1 LFSHSSRAKAHVQP
15 PLLWGFVMLGRAC
28 FLSTLAIMALP
39 LAPAQ
44 TFADEP
50 FRLFVCG
57 IGTVEDNY
65 LALDAIEHDD
75 GTWSDLQFTIAE
87 PGKPPLHLPPKPVPG
102 VGNFFF
108 ANSTGPEGY
117 LATVRFSVEGS
128 QYLLR
133 SLAIPA
139 AGDNDLGGTA
149 AALDITDAD
158 GTQRTIK
165 CTEVYEFIGYMQ
177 QAMSCDLTNRYGAI
191 ACDYWNAPTRDP
203 DDHLPAA
210 YLEY

>member
-1 LFSHSSRAKAHVQP
+1 
-15 PLLWGFVMLGRAC
+15 M
-28 FLSTLAIMALP
+28 MALP
-39 LAPAQ
+39 LAPAP

-50 FRLFVCG
+50 FRLLVCG
-57 IGTVEDNY
+57 IGPVEDDY
-65 LALDAIEHDD
+65 LALDAVQHDD

-87 PGKPPLHLPPKPVPG
+87 PGKPLLHLPPKPVAG

-108 ANSTGPEGY
+108 ANSTGSEGY

-133 SLAIPA
+133 SLVIPA
-139 AGDNDLGGTA
+139 NPADENDIGGTE
-149 AALDITDAD
+149 AALDITGAD

-177 QAMSCDLTNRYGAI
+177 QAMSCDMTNRYGTI
-191 ACDYWNAPTRDP
+191 GCDYGNAPNRDP

-210 YLEY
+210 YSQY